1 MIKIALVYLTI
12 AIPAIF
18 IGDCTSPLGS
28 SEPTQREGL
37 EINLEVPENVSPGE
51 SFEIHYSITNTRTS
65 DVVLRTP
72 HACLVDIG
80 VYKNDDRIPF
90 QGTPLACATVITD
103 HEISAGSTLE
113 RRYKLQAA
121 TGYPDPQPVPEGTYT
136 IRVKSKVGSINGEPG
151 TLPDIEK
158 EITVE

>member
-18 IGDCTSPLGS
+18 IGDCASPFGS

-37 EINLEVPENVSPGE
+37 EVNLEVSENVSPGE

-65 DVVLRTP
+65 AVVLRTP

-80 VYKNDDRIPF
+80 VYKDNDQIPF
-90 QGTPLACATVITD
+90 QGTPLVCAVFDASHNFLFRLSPFAIRT
-103 HEISAGSTLE
+103 
-113 RRYKLQAA
+113 K
-121 TGYPDPQPVPEGTYT
+121 YT
-136 IRVKSKVGSINGEPG
+136 Q
-151 TLPDIEK
+151 
-158 EITVE
+158 